1 MAIGVGT
8 TLLFAKGE
16 NGRRPISP
24 LLSGVGRGAKWA
36 GRGIRHGAGRVREEG
51 GELLDRIPIERME
64 HALSETF
71 SEAQERVDEAVRGEV
86 HALRK
91 AIRRQRQR
99 LGL

>member
-1 MAIGVGT
+1 MGS
-8 TLLFAKGE
+8 TLLFSKGE

-24 LLSGVGRGAKWA
+24 VLGGVARGAKWA
-36 GRGIRHGAGRVREEG
+36 GRGIRSGAERVREEG
-51 GELLDRIPIERME
+51 GELLDRIPVERME
-64 HALSETF
+64 HALSESF
-71 SEAQERVDEAVRGEV
+71 SEAQERIDEAVRSEV